1 VTRRRPMG
9 DDGTVLLL
17 VLGFT
22 GVLLALVAVVVDVS
36 VVILAKRA
44 AASAADG
51 AAVSAAQALD
61 IGELHT
67 GGLGRR
73 IPLDLAEARARVA
86 AYEGQV
92 RSQQP
97 GLGLAV
103 RLEGRTAVVTARRTV
118 PLPLRVPGVGPVQV
132 RAVAR
137 AEAPVLP

>member
-1 VTRRRPMG
+1 MIRRRPGG

-36 VVILAKRA
+36 VVILAKRS

-61 IGELHT
+61 VGELHA
-67 GGLGRR
+67 GGLGAR

-86 AYEGQV
+86 SYEAQV
-92 RSQQP
+92 RPQQP

-103 RLEGRTAVVTARRTV
+103 RLEGRTAVVTATRAV

>member
-1 VTRRRPMG
+1 MIRRRPGG

-36 VVILAKRA
+36 VVILAKRS

-61 IGELHT
+61 VGELHAS
-67 GGLGRR
+67 GLGAR
-73 IPLDLAEARARVA
+73 IPLDLGEARARVA
-86 AYEGQV
+86 AYQAQA

-103 RLEGRTAVVTARRTV
+103 RLEGRSAVVTATRTV
-118 PLPLRVPGVGPVQV
+118 ALPLRVPGVGPVQV

-137 AEAPVLP
+137 ARAPVVP